1 MDVSCNSVRDVSQRV
16 SGSIDLTGL
25 ISANISSPG
34 RWERTDIFGTPEA
47 LEFRTRWPDCV
58 SGTLKLDRIAGGP
71 AVAHATQETG
81 EAGAQS
87 WDGTWVGNNGVWAVE
102 LTIADG
108 AFVLNAACH
117 DATPIL
123 DTVSGRIDETGRIS
137 AYLETGYSWLKTS
150 VTGTPEELDIRTKH
164 NLCTSGPLR
173 LERVGGE
180 PALAHATQ
188 ETGAAEVQSWDGTWV
203 GSNETW
209 TVELIVADG
218 KFLLNATCDASRP
231 FRETVSGDIDDAGQI
246 STNLPLPSMIVS
258 VIKSIPVSGTPEVLD
273 FVSGSPYCT
282 GGTVELQREGS
293 EPTVALA
300 REPSFN
306 HFDGKWVG
314 KAVSVQGAGCA
325 GTFAIEILVRDRD
338 ITGRARP
345 TTRPGWDSTGY
356 NAGGGGQ
363 LLGIV
368 DSSGEFE
375 SERIAGFKNRYNGTL
390 HADSGKG
397 SGEWFSDQCKGTFEL
412 TRVEE
417 PSGSASLP

>member
-1 MDVSCNSVRDVSQRV
+1 LKWNQKAGVS
-16 SGSIDLTGL
+16 
-25 ISANISSPG
+25 
-34 RWERTDIFGTPEA
+34 GTPEKVQ
-47 LEFRTRWPDCV
+47 FVSFNGDCIG
-58 SGTLKLDRIAGGP
+58 GTI
-71 AVAHATQETG
+71 Q
-81 EAGAQS
+81 
-87 WDGTWVGNNGVWAVE
+87 
-102 LTIADG
+102 
-108 AFVLNAACH
+108 
-117 DATPIL
+117 
-123 DTVSGRIDETGRIS
+123 
-137 AYLETGYSWLKTS
+137 
-150 VTGTPEELDIRTKH
+150 
-164 NLCTSGPLR
+164 